1 MGDRVTT
8 EHGEEVEYATTRDN
22 ERVVR
27 VVPRSDHL
35 KWLVGTVLA
44 CVGTFGGFYVWSVRS
59 VAREEIVLHNL
70 DRTSHPYLRETVTS
84 HIAQDSLQQQEARE
98 MRDQISRIE
107 SRQIQMADTLSQLK
121 GSLEAERGRR

>member
-1 MGDRVTT
+1 
-8 EHGEEVEYATTRDN
+8 
-22 ERVVR
+22 
-27 VVPRSDHL
+27 
-35 KWLVGTVLA
+35 
-44 CVGTFGGFYVWSVRS
+44 